1 MNRRAL
7 LRRPTGYQA
16 GTLTLPCCEQQN
28 TPERPRG
35 LQAGT
40 LTLPGYEQQ
49 NTAEKK
55 NRLKLALLRCHVM
68 NSRPLLRRPTGPQ
81 AGILAMS

>member
-7 LRRPTGYQA
+7 LRRPTG
-16 GTLTLPCCEQQN
+16 P
-28 TPERPRG
+28 
-35 LQAGT
+35 QAGT

-55 NRLKLALLRCHVM
+55 NRLKLALSRCHVM
-68 NSRPLLRRPTGPQ
+68 NSRTLLRRPTGPQ